1 MHPASNQAGDD
12 NENSSNDEGPDDGA
26 ESGSGAGSDAE
37 DASGDDAGRNDQQH
51 QSSSEDDTG
60 SVRHFSAPLKK
71 KRIFGDRREFKEH
84 MRWHRSD
91 ASDADI
97 YGLLRYEL
105 QELNKQAGVHFVRRH
120 TDRKQGDLYGDWIL
134 RRQWTTNKG
143 SILNTI
149 VQCPLVKRCGC
160 PCQVKIVQTATQIIM
175 SIADIHTA
183 QNHVEDKAKFL
194 THQQRSLVATAVKLA
209 PMNSASQLLMRVQDS
224 PTKKIDAALKNSV
237 QRMIR
242 QERSKITN
250 VILEGVEV
258 TTELSS
264 LKKLS
269 DALWFSTAVKEH
281 KAAVKAGQRACVD
294 CFKVYCIGRVFVA
307 EQRGVTLVF
316 ANIYNL
322 LNLFRSIGSGYNVTL
337 QGDVTHKASS
347 AALNKLVYGTNHLGG
362 HFAPLVH
369 ALIPAE
375 SESFISYASVW
386 QAFDVAARIVARLPT
401 CASPDC
407 KTCSTIAQT
416 LANPKVSAVPLFELY
431 VRVHVQLTEWRPSCR
446 CAS

>member
-134 RRQWTTNKG
+134 RRQWTTNKR

-209 PMNSASQLLMRVQDS
+209 QMNRASQLL
-224 PTKKIDAALKNSV
+224 
-237 QRMIR
+237 
-242 QERSKITN
+242 
-250 VILEGVEV
+250 
-258 TTELSS
+258 
-264 LKKLS
+264 
-269 DALWFSTAVKEH
+269 
-281 KAAVKAGQRACVD
+281 
-294 CFKVYCIGRVFVA
+294 
-307 EQRGVTLVF
+307 
-316 ANIYNL
+316 
-322 LNLFRSIGSGYNVTL
+322 
-337 QGDVTHKASS
+337 S
-347 AALNKLVYGTNHLGG
+347 A
-362 HFAPLVH
+362 F
-369 ALIPAE
+369 
-375 SESFISYASVW
+375 
-386 QAFDVAARIVARLPT
+386 
-401 CASPDC
+401 
-407 KTCSTIAQT
+407 
-416 LANPKVSAVPLFELY
+416 
-431 VRVHVQLTEWRPSCR
+431 
-446 CAS
+446 